1 MRKPRISW
9 DTEFECYCCMYE
21 DDCFLGWPK
30 VGTGGTVKE
39 AFVDWYIKQVGDY
52 FVANQV
58 EDDFKLSSED
68 LWDMYL

>member
-30 VGTGGTVKE
+30 VGTGPTVKE
-39 AFVDWYIKQVGDY
+39 AFVDWYIKQIGVDTINDGVD
-52 FVANQV
+52 N
-58 EDDFKLSSED
+58 E
-68 LWDMYL
+68 

>member
-30 VGTGGTVKE
+30 VGTGATAKE
-39 AFVDWYIKQVGDY
+39 AFVDWYYKQLDE
-52 FVANQV
+52 FINDQV
-58 EDDFKLSSED
+58 EDRFNLSSD
-68 LWDMYL
+68 GL

>member
-30 VGTGGTVKE
+30 VGTGATVKE
-39 AFVDWYIKQVGDY
+39 AFVDWYVKQFEIDGIDRTQLDPWL
-52 FVANQV
+52 F
-58 EDDFKLSSED
+58 
-68 LWDMYL
+68 